1 MKGEPMKKIYFLV
14 GVIFLIVVLLA
25 ACKDDPDPPV
35 LTIQQTIDVTA
46 SNNQYSSLFAVAV
59 KKSSVYQNLSGDH
72 YPFTLLYPRKLRDYL
87 KKQGITEQEFLAS
100 SKLDNFIR
108 AHLILEIIDLDKASK
123 EKISYKNVLGQ
134 TLIFEPLTQPTQQ
147 ALAMVNGKNIDLS
160 CAWGYR
166 IPQRETPPK
175 TARVCYTD
183 EVAIEFSWDK

>member
-35 LTIQQTIDVTA
+35 LTIQQIIDVSA
-46 SNNQYSSLFAVAV
+46 SDNQYSSLFAVAV

-100 SKLDNFIR
+100 SKLDNFVR

-147 ALAMVNGKNIDLS
+147 ALAMVNSKYIDLS
-160 CAWGYR
+160 CAWGFR